1 MEPRPDTSSPKW
13 ARSLRQ
19 ERVKPTSQSLWRLLR
34 FAGPYRWQIAGMMVV
49 TALNSTITL
58 MYPALVGAAIDG
70 VIVAKNVDAL
80 PGIVLLLIILVL
92 AQALLSFLQNYWNTT
107 IGERIVIDLRVQLYR
122 HLQELPLGFFLD
134 HHTGDLLSRLTNDVM
149 LIRNAV
155 TSTLMSFVSST
166 FTVLIGLVVI
176 IAGPGAVLSQFNQFH
191 LTLPV
196 SHSASI
202 LNPATMWVI
211 LLIIA
216 FSVPFL
222 LSARLLRRT
231 LKRQLELLGDA
242 TRVLEETI
250 SNQKIVKAFTREE
263 YEIGRYNELAGQ
275 QLGLVRRRAVITGGA
290 NALAILLGLGGV
302 AVFLWVVG
310 TAVTRGSMTIG
321 DLAMTVIY
329 IFILAQPFMTLS
341 NQYSQFEMALG
352 AAERIFALLDQPVS
366 VRDVPGASA
375 LPEVVGHLRF
385 EGVDF
390 SYDGQRQV
398 LHDVSF
404 EAEAGQVVAL
414 VGPSGAGKT
423 TIANLIPR
431 FFDIGGGQITI
442 DGYDISQVQVK
453 SLREQIGIVLQEPVL
468 FSATIREN
476 IAYGR
481 LDATEDEIAAAARA
495 ANAEEFITD
504 VPQGYDALVGER
516 GVKLSVG
523 QRQRIAIARALLRN
537 PSILILD
544 EATSSLDN
552 ASESLVQEALE
563 RLMAGRTTIVIAHR
577 LTTIERAD
585 NIIVLDHGRIV
596 EQGTHAELMALR
608 DMYYRLYT
616 RVRQDEIVED
626 DHVFEKP
633 FPLHQSR

>member
-1 MEPRPDTSSPKW
+1 MMATS
-13 ARSLRQ
+13 
-19 ERVKPTSQSLWRLLR
+19 
-34 FAGPYRWQIAGMMVV
+34 
-49 TALNSTITL
+49 ALNSSITL
-58 MYPALVGAAIDG
+58 LYPALVGTAIDG
-70 VIVAKNVDAL
+70 VIVAKNVAAL
-80 PGIVLLLIILVL
+80 PGTVLLLIILVL
-92 AQALLSFLQNYWNTT
+92 SQALLAFLQNYWNTT

-122 HLQELPLGFFLD
+122 HLHELPLGFFLD
-134 HHTGDLLSRLTNDVM
+134 HYTGDLLSRLTNDVM

-155 TSTLMSFVSST
+155 TSTLMSLVSST

-191 LTLPV
+191 LNLPV
-196 SHSASI
+196 SHPASI

-211 LLIIA
+211 LLILC
-216 FSVPFL
+216 FSVLFM
-222 LSARLLRRT
+222 LSARLRRT

-250 SNQKIVKAFTREE
+250 SNQKIVKAFTRED
-263 YEIGRYNELAGQ
+263 YEIGRYTDLAGQ
-275 QLGLVRRRAVITGGA
+275 QLELVSRRAVISGVA
-290 NALAILLGLGGV
+290 NALSIILGLGGV

-310 TAVTRGSMTIG
+310 TAVMSGSMTIG

-341 NQYSQFEMALG
+341 NQYSQFQMALG
-352 AAERIFALLDQPVS
+352 AAERIFALLDQPIS
-366 VRDVPGASA
+366 VKDVAGASA

-385 EGVDF
+385 DGVDF

-398 LHDVSF
+398 LHSVSF

-431 FFDIGGGQITI
+431 FFDIQGGQITI

-453 SLREQIGIVLQEPVL
+453 SLREQIGVVLQEPVL

-481 LDATEDEIAAAARA
+481 LDATEDEIVAAARA
-495 ANAEEFITD
+495 ANAEEFIAD

-585 NIIVLDHGRIV
+585 TIIVLDHGRVV

-608 DMYYRLYT
+608 DMYHRLYT
-616 RVRQDEIVED
+616 RVRQDEIEEY
-626 DHVFEKP
+626 DHVD
-633 FPLHQSR
+633 